1 MARSGSDADARHQLA
16 EAFRSYLTRE
26 RGLAQ
31 GTVGNYSH
39 GAALF
44 LARLPDPLGEALQEM
59 SAGRVLEIIGELVRP
74 GGPSARS
81 LSVPLRALLR
91 FLHVTGRIPRPLAGA
106 VPTEPR
112 WRLASLPARLDRSA
126 VSALL
131 AGCDRGSERGRR
143 DYAVLV
149 LLSRLGLR
157 AAETAGLTLDDVDW
171 RGGTL
176 LIRGKGGRADRLPLP
191 CDAGD
196 AMTAYLQAR
205 PRDLPGR
212 AVFWTVRSPRQ
223 PLSRQGV
230 ARRGPARVRGG
241 GDGAGRAAPPA
252 ARAGRG
258 TACGGRRSRGGRPDA
273 AAPGPADNRD
283 LREGRPDGAG
293 TAGPP
298 LAGNGG
304 QVMSAMQHAAQDYL
318 ALRRSLGYKLEAPG
332 RLVGDFARYLD
343 GCGLTHVTAGAALSW
358 ATSPGGS
365 PYWHWFRSLGGPRVR
380 RLPARLRRPSPGAP
394 G

>member
-1 MARSGSDADARHQLA
+1 MVKNIQTKEDTMACSGSDAETRDQLA

-31 GTVGNYSH
+31 GTVDNYSH

-44 LARLPDPLGEALQEM
+44 LARLPGPLDEALREM
-59 SAGRVLEIIGELVRP
+59 SAGRVLEIIGELIRP

-81 LSVPLRALLR
+81 LPVPLRALLR
-91 FLHVTGRIPRPLAGA
+91 FLHVTGRIPRPVAGA

-112 WRLASLPARLDRSA
+112 WRLASLPARIDRSA

-191 CDAGD
+191 CDAGE
-196 AMTAYLQAR
+196 AMASYLQVR

-230 ARRGPARVRGG
+230 ADVVRR
-241 GDGAGRAAPPA
+241 
-252 ARAGRG
+252 
-258 TACGGRRSRGGRPDA
+258 ACA
-273 AAPGPADNRD
+273 AAGMEP
-283 LREGRPDGAG
+283 
-293 TAGPP
+293 AGPHRLRHA
-298 LAGNGG
+298 LAGEL
-304 QVMSAMQHAAQDYL
+304 L
-318 ALRRSLGYKLEAPG
+318 A
-332 RLVGDFARYLD
+332 
-343 GCGLTHVTAGAALSW
+343 AGAALGEVAQMLRHQDLRTTAIYAKVDRTALAPLARPW
-358 ATSPGGS
+358 PGTEA
-365 PYWHWFRSLGGPRVR
+365 RS
-380 RLPARLRRPSPGAP
+380 
-394 G
+394 